1 MQVRTPVN
9 PVRASLSPAARLL
22 RVTCGALAEPAGDAR
37 LGYRAH
43 CHAAV
48 HRGLL
53 EEAERLRLGPP
64 AGRLE
69 QALRPVDGLAGLQP
83 VLQRA
88 DLRLQALDLLEAAD
102 RHLDRRHEVGLGEG
116 LDEVRH
122 RAGLPSPLDELAL
135 GEGGEDD
142 DGGDPVRGDPLG
154 RRDAVENGLLVVVVL
169 LFGCLLGGLPD
180 GGLAVSGLTDDR
192 IAVFFEHLL
201 EGKPDQALILC
212 DHNAAR
218 GLGHAQERTWTRY
231 PRTYCGGRLRWSASD
246 RTGKA
251 ECS

>member
-1 MQVRTPVN
+1 MQVRTPVS
-9 PVRASLSPAARLL
+9 PVWASLSLAAHLL
-22 RVTCGALAEPAGDAR
+22 SVTCGALAEPAGDDR

-53 EEAERLRLGPP
+53 DEAERLGLGPP

-88 DLRLQALDLLEAAD
+88 DLRLQALDLLEPAD
-102 RHLDRRHEVGLGEG
+102 RHLDRGHEVGLGEG
-116 LDEVRH
+116 LDEVGH
-122 RAGLPSPLDELAL
+122 GAGLTCALDQLAL

-142 DGGDPVRGDPLG
+142 DGGDPFRGDALG
-154 RRDAVENGLLVVVVL
+154 RRDAVEDGHLDVEDDEIGDMLD
-169 LFGCLLGGLPD
+169 GETD
-180 GGLAVSGLTDDR
+180 GGLAVSGLTDDL

-201 EGKPDQALILC
+201 EVKPDQALILC

-218 GLGHAQERTWTRY
+218 GLGHAHERTRTRY
-231 PRTYCGGRLRWSASD
+231 PRTYRGCRRRHDSRLKWTSS
-246 RTGKA
+246 
-251 ECS
+251 